1 MKVVLL
7 QEVKGLGK
15 ADEIKE
21 VNEGYARNFLFPKH
35 WAVIARDKALKELS
49 DKKLKQSKDAEA
61 DLKMQQDLAAK
72 LNGVEIH
79 IKEKASDA
87 GVLYAAIGHA
97 KIMQELGRR
106 GIKIERNQLGNT
118 TIKKAGEFPVKVKLR
133 HGLEAEITVR
143 VETL

>member
-7 QEVKGLGK
+7 QEVKGVGK

-21 VNEGYARNFLFPKH
+21 VSEGYARNFLFPRH
-35 WAVIARDKALKELS
+35 WAVIAKDKALKELS
-49 DKKLKQSKDAEA
+49 DKKIKQSKDAEA

-72 LNGVEIH
+72 LDGVEIT
-79 IKEKASDA
+79 IKEKASEA
-87 GVLYAAIGHA
+87 GVLYAAVGQA

-106 GIKIERNQLGNT
+106 GIKLERNQLSNT
-118 TIKKAGEFPVKVKLR
+118 TIKKAGEYPIKVKLR

>member
-15 ADEIKE
+15 TDEIKE

-35 WAVIARDKALKELS
+35 LAVVAKDKALRELGE
-49 DKKLKQSKDAEA
+49 KKLRQSKDAEA
-61 DLKMQQDLAAK
+61 DLRMQQDLAAK
-72 LNGVEIH
+72 LDGIEIH

-97 KIMQELGRR
+97 KIMQELGKR
-106 GIKIERNQLGNT
+106 GIKLERNQLSNT
-118 TIKKAGEFPVKVKLR
+118 TIKKAGEFPIKVKLR
-133 HGLEAEITVR
+133 HGLEAEITVQ